1 MNSTINQS
9 DIISELNYVCNALKL
24 AEEHHL
30 SGEVVTFALQA
41 MKDNSSL
48 SIMDAICLGFDEWI
62 K

>member
-1 MNSTINQS
+1 MENSE
-9 DIISELNYVCNALKL
+9 DIIKELNSVCKILRS

-41 MKDNSSL
+41 MKDNPKL
-48 SIMDAICLGFDEWI
+48 SVTDAICLGFDEWI